1 MTSYYENVYVCVR
14 DEDRQN
20 RAVIPSPPKK
30 SPKDV
35 VSIRLDNTERADL
48 DRACVLLAQHWN
60 RKVSRG
66 EAIRAALQSFLSEL
80 EKASAS
86 DASLSETSAS
96 QSLVEAPRSI
106 LGNSAKKADAHHAKR
121 DRKSR

>member
-1 MTSYYENVYVCVR
+1 M
-14 DEDRQN
+14 
-20 RAVIPSPPKK
+20 IPSPPKR

-86 DASLSETSAS
+86 DASLSETSVS
-96 QSLVEAPRSI
+96 QSLAEGSRSAR
-106 LGNSAKKADAHHAKR
+106 GNSAKKADARHAKR